1 VAYRR
6 ETPAGDWLRRVY
18 KNSFT
23 RNGRRVFLRGWSV
36 KIQHQGRRH
45 AFSLVAR
52 SRAAAAFEAKAIYQ
66 SLRAEGW
73 DATLAGHSRRRPGD
87 RGISMDTVEFWRE
100 HLVTRRYHFSASG
113 QSEQDLAA
121 RISHAGLSCFMPLGS
136 ADPEKAAARAR
147 SIYHD
152 VLERGW
158 EPVCIEHPR
167 ELVVGFEWCSNPVIW
182 TYTTIH
188 TLVKEPKEAAG
199 RPRGAAA
206 LPNLVILD
214 ADAGIRR
221 SLAWCIDRGGD
232 CRSVPCNSVAALPRC
247 LEIYR
252 PRLLLVNRA
261 LAGHLG
267 FDLPGQLAAI
277 PQGALALTYSVAVDG
292 DQLFASTPGGSE
304 GYVFKRI
311 KPEAILEP
319 LHNATQQLDLRTEDY
334 QSRVRSYFRGLLR
347 VYPKD
352 DASGLGKLT
361 RRERDV
367 LQLLSR
373 GQIDKEI
380 AESLHIS
387 AWTVRGY
394 VKSIFARLHVR
405 TRTEAV
411 ARYLE
416 R

>member
-1 VAYRR
+1 MV
-6 ETPAGDWLRRVY
+6 LR
-18 KNSFT
+18 S
-23 RNGRRVFLRGWSV
+23 WSV
-36 KIQHQGRRH
+36 KIQYQGRRH
-45 AFSLVAR
+45 AFSLAAPTR
-52 SRAAAAFEAKAIYQ
+52 SAAAIEAKAIYE

-73 DATLAGHSRRRPGD
+73 DATLAHSRRRQGNLGVPVD
-87 RGISMDTVEFWRE
+87 SVEFWRE
-100 HLVTRRYHFSASG
+100 HLVTRSYHFPVSG
-113 QSEQDLAA
+113 QSEKDLAA
-121 RISHAGLSCFMPLGS
+121 RISHAGVSCFMPLGS
-136 ADPEKAAARAR
+136 AKPEVAAARAR
-147 SIYHD
+147 AIYHG

-158 EPVCIEHPR
+158 ENICREHAR

-188 TLVKEPKEAAG
+188 TLVKEPRGDSAPRHAA
-199 RPRGAAA
+199 P

-214 ADAGIRR
+214 ADAGVRR
-221 SLAWCIDRGGD
+221 SLAWCVDHGGD
-232 CRSVPCNSVAALPRC
+232 CRSVECGSVALLPRC
-247 LEIYR
+247 LELHK
-252 PRLLLVNRA
+252 PQLLLVNRT
-261 LAGHLG
+261 LASHLG
-267 FDLPGQLAAI
+267 FDLPGQLAPI

-319 LHNATQQLDLRTEDY
+319 LHNASQQLDLRTEDY
-334 QSRVRSYFRGLLR
+334 QARVRAYFRGLLR

-352 DASGLGKLT
+352 DVSGLGKLT